1 MGGGIRP
8 AGYAR
13 HHQAVVI
20 FFIAVILT
28 YISIAWKVID
38 KNIHPLPPYAFVLGT
53 GPRKPAKESRTVGCI
68 HVMEKGDQYE
78 HRPEGTTSEGPHSA
92 FD

>member
-1 MGGGIRP
+1 MGGEIRP

-20 FFIAVILT
+20 FFITVILT

-38 KNIHPLPPYAFVLGT
+38 KNIHPHPYAFVLDA
-53 GPRKPAKESRTVGCI
+53 GPRRPAKESRTVGCI
-68 HVMEKGDQYE
+68 HVMEKGDEYE

>member
-38 KNIHPLPPYAFVLGT
+38 KNIHPLPLRCWQFRLKELRIRTPSPMLGQVMFVCVPSALG
-53 GPRKPAKESRTVGCI
+53 
-68 HVMEKGDQYE
+68 QWN
-78 HRPEGTTSEGPHSA
+78 
-92 FD
+92 

>member
-38 KNIHPLPPYAFVLGT
+38 KNIHPLPITLLAVPPQGAEDSWSVHPIG
-53 GPRKPAKESRTVGCI
+53 R
-68 HVMEKGDQYE
+68 VMFISV
-78 HRPEGTTSEGPHSA
+78 PSV
-92 FD
+92 